1 MTVNTYDAI
10 ARVYDLQHGAFLDDV
25 PMYLRLMRDLSPD
38 QPALELG
45 SGSGRVMIPLIEAG
59 HRVVGVDESGEMLRI
74 AQARLEDRPHI
85 PAQRYSLVQAD
96 ARTVVLDEQFGLVF
110 IALNTFL
117 HNATREDQLATLR
130 TARRHLAPGG
140 ALVVDLPPNDE
151 LAFQPDDGQFQ
162 LEVTMIDPR
171 TGGEIHKH
179 IASRIFW
186 ATQEQELTY
195 HIVHSSGTPEQD
207 EQFISFRMRHV
218 FRHEMDLLLL
228 HSGFDAPEWYGD
240 YDLSPYGDNSPR
252 MIAVARAARA
262 DHGAQGAWA
271 AQPA

>member
-1 MTVNTYDAI
+1 MTVNTYDAF
-10 ARVYDLQHGAFLDDV
+10 AHVYDLQHSTFLDDV
-25 PMYLRLMRDLSPD
+25 PMYLRLVREFSPD
-38 QPALELG
+38 QPVLELG
-45 SGSGRVMIPLIEAG
+45 SGSGRVMIPLVEAG

-74 AQARLEDRPHI
+74 ALAHLHDRPHI

-96 ARTVVLDEQFGLVF
+96 ARTIALDEQFSLTF

-130 TARRHLAPGG
+130 AARRHLAPGG

-162 LEVTMIDPR
+162 FEATMIDPR

-179 IASRIFW
+179 VASRVFW

-195 HIVHSSGTPEQD
+195 RITHSINGKASHGGPD
-207 EQFISFRMRHV
+207 EQFVSFRLRHV
-218 FRHEMDLLLL
+218 FKHEMELLLL
-228 HSGFDAPEWYGD
+228 HTGFDALAWYGD
-240 YDLSPYGDNSPR
+240 YDLSPYGEGSPR
-252 MIAVARAARA
+252 MIAVARTGAAVA
-262 DHGAQGAWA
+262 GGPSSA
-271 AQPA
+271 